1 MNSIDPARKGL
12 SARVGNHIRGHVV
25 GYVAL
30 FVALS
35 GVAYA
40 DDGPLAGQN
49 TVGSADIINAEVYA
63 QDIRPDAVGSGKVAD
78 NSLTAADL
86 AAQSVRFG
94 ELASSA
100 FYAPDIAPLP
110 RGIASYG
117 IPINAIQGSEIQSD
131 TIRRSDLAA
140 SAEAPAGFSFSD
152 NDTGI
157 ICNGGCTEGTLHVP
171 SGTFAVFGKIRVRQS
186 DSDAEWLSVQC
197 DLTTNGVSFDHSES
211 VIEGEAPGFPAT
223 LTGTATLSMQ
233 GVRTFNQ
240 GDPISIDCL
249 DHDVGD
255 VDGSNLKIMAI
266 RLGTLN

>member
-1 MNSIDPARKGL
+1 
-12 SARVGNHIRGHVV
+12 VGNHIRGHVV

-49 TVGSADIINAEVYA
+49 TVGSADIINAEVYS
-63 QDIRPDAVGSGKVAD
+63 QDIQPDAVGSGKVAD

-110 RGIASYG
+110 RGIPSHG

-131 TIRRSDLAA
+131 TIGRSDLAA

-197 DLTTNGVSFDHSES
+197 DLTTNGVSDHSES
-211 VIEGEAPGFPAT
+211 VIEGEARVPGDAD
-223 LTGTATLSMQ
+223 
-233 GVRTFNQ
+233 RN
-240 GDPISIDCL
+240 GDAVDAGRQDLQPGRSDIDRLPRPRRRGCRREQPEDHGDQAGHAELGPPTSI
-249 DHDVGD
+249 
-255 VDGSNLKIMAI
+255 
-266 RLGTLN
+266 